1 LRTERLSVDALRG
14 DRAVLRERMAAAAS
28 ADGAVQALIVD
39 AETRADLSVLARV
52 TATRF
57 F

>member
-28 ADGAVQALIVD
+28 ADGAVLALIVD